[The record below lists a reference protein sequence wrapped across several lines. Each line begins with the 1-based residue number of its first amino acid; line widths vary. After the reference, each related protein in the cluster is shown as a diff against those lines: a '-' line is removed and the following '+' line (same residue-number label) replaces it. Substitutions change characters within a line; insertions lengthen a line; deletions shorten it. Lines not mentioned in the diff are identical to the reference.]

1 MQVVKGQYQSLGV
14 STLSSPSLTSNL
26 LLASAGRRV
35 RVIAQCVKFKDG
47 KKAIP
52 VGPKLAIPECYE
64 GFFEILSEDGKS
76 VKCMENVSELARR
89 FPDSVLVRENIKAF
103 SGDPGRVTIMGQQ
116 AGGASVHYH
125 MLSPLSRGLF
135 TRAISM
141 SGSALCWWASL
152 KRHLEKTK
160 KLAR

>member
-1 MQVVKGQYQSLGV
+1 MFGLFFRLGMFGFMSTEDDEAPGNYGMLDQVAALKW
-14 STLSSPSLTSNL
+14 
-26 LLASAGRRV
+26 
-35 RVIAQCVKFKDG
+35 
-47 KKAIP
+47 
-52 VGPKLAIPECYE
+52 
-64 GFFEILSEDGKS
+64 
-76 VKCMENVSELARR
+76 
-89 FPDSVLVRENIKAF
+89 VRENIKAF

-141 SGSALCWWASL
+141 SGTALCWWASL